1 MTRRTQF
8 FDVIVVGAG
17 HAGCEAANATAK
29 MGFQTMLLTMNFN
42 NIAFMPCNPSI
53 GGPGKGHLV
62 REIDALGGL
71 MGRVTDL
78 SQLQIRALNTQKGPA
93 VRALRAQ
100 TDKRKYQETM
110 QRYMEKEE
118 KITLKQG
125 EAISLKR
132 AGDHWR
138 ITLSTGVQY
147 ETNALIVATGTFLR
161 GHVHIGLHSFPSGPQ
176 GQHPSNQLSAHFQGE
191 GLNFRRFKTG
201 TPARVRKRS
210 LNFSVLIEQAGERL
224 PYGFSFWL
232 PWENKEQIPC
242 WLTYTNSQTH
252 QIIRKN
258 LDRAALFSGAIK
270 GIGPRYC
277 PSIESK
283 LINFPQRDR
292 HQVFIEPEAR
302 NTDEM
307 YVSGLST
314 SLDEEI
320 QEEFIRTVPGLE
332 KVEIVRP
339 GYAIEY
345 DVIPSNQL
353 TSTLQLREWPGGFF
367 AGQVNGSSGYEEAAA
382 QGIIAGINAGLY
394 LKGEAP
400 FILRR
405 DQAYIGVLIDDL
417 VTKDTLEPYRIMTSR
432 AEFRLSLRQE
442 NANHRLT
449 DYGYKYGLITS
460 QEYELFNE
468 EKRRIQDS
476 LEFMENNSMAPSTL
490 EADCLLQNT
499 GVSIK
504 QKTTLTE
511 LLKRP
516 EVSLPDLINLA
527 EHGLSHRESEVI
539 VNKIKYQGY
548 LEREARMAE
557 RLRKTENKRIPHD
570 FDYDS
575 VPNLSTEAREK
586 LNQIHPDTIG
596 QAGRISGVSPADI
609 SAILIWLSRS

>member
-110 QRYMEKEE
+110 QRYMEKE
-118 KITLKQG
+118 KNITLKQG
-125 EAISLKR
+125 EVISLKR
-132 AGDHWR
+132 EGDHWR
-138 ITLSTGVQY
+138 IILATGVQY
-147 ETNALIVATGTFLR
+147 ETSALIVATGTFLR

-176 GQHPSNQLSAHFQGE
+176 GQHPSNQLSACFQAE
-191 GLNFRRFKTG
+191 GLSFRRFKTG

-210 LNFSVLIEQAGERL
+210 LDFSALIEQAGERL

-232 PWENKEQIPC
+232 PWENKEQVSC
-242 WLTYTNSQTH
+242 WLTYTNNKTH
-252 QIIRKN
+252 QIIKKN
-258 LDRAALFSGAIK
+258 LNRAALFSGAIK
-270 GIGPRYC
+270 GVGPRYC

-283 LINFPQRDR
+283 LINFPQKER

-302 NTDEM
+302 YTDEM
-307 YVSGLST
+307 YVSGAST

-320 QEEFIRTVPGLE
+320 QDIFLRTIPGLE
-332 KVEIVRP
+332 NVEIVRP

-345 DVIPSNQL
+345 DVIPSNLL
-353 TSTLQLREWPGGFF
+353 TPSLALKDWPGVFF
-367 AGQVNGSSGYEEAAA
+367 AGQINGSSGYEEAAA
-382 QGIIAGINAGLY
+382 QGIMAGINAGLY
-394 LKGEAP
+394 LKGEPP

-417 VTKDTLEPYRIMTSR
+417 VTKETLEPYRIMTSR
-432 AEFRLSLRQE
+432 AEFRLSR
-442 NANHRLT
+442 
-449 DYGYKYGLITS
+449 S
-460 QEYELFNE
+460 E
-468 EKRRIQDS
+468 ERRV
-476 LEFMENNSMAPSTL
+476 
-490 EADCLLQNT
+490 
-499 GVSIK
+499 G
-504 QKTTLTE
+504 
-511 LLKRP
+511 
-516 EVSLPDLINLA
+516 
-527 EHGLSHRESEVI
+527 
-539 VNKIKYQGY
+539 
-548 LEREARMAE
+548 
-557 RLRKTENKRIPHD
+557 
-570 FDYDS
+570 
-575 VPNLSTEAREK
+575 
-586 LNQIHPDTIG
+586 
-596 QAGRISGVSPADI
+596 
-609 SAILIWLSRS
+609 